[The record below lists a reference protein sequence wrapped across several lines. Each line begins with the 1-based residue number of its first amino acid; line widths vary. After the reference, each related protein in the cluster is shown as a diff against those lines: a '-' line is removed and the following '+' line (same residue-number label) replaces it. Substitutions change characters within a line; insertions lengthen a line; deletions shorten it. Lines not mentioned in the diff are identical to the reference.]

1 MVTQKY
7 NQKGMSAILFAM
19 IFTIILSLL
28 AVGFASLVQND
39 QRQTLDQTLG
49 YQAQYAAET
58 AVNQVSANL
67 KANPTAAAST
77 TCGAPY
83 ELVTGSGVKISC
95 VTWDSRAKNII
106 LEQVSTEPTTA
117 RIEVPSGYNNLY
129 ISWTASNTGVYGSGT
144 FPNTILAAN
153 YPVLKATFLPENTTN
168 AVSLY
173 FTPVNNGAGSVAYP
187 AVGAD
192 GTSSPADCDS
202 ATRTCTMQIN
212 MGPFQNG
219 YLALSAIGQVASKIT
234 IEARQ
239 GTTPQDILNSQYVI
253 DATAIAQDVTKRVQA
268 RVPYGAQTWRPAF
281 AATADNMCK
290 DIEIDGTNTSSVSG
304 AAVCP

>member
-7 NQKGMSAILFAM
+7 NQQGMSAILFAM

-67 KANPTAAAST
+67 KANPTAAANT
-77 TCGAPY
+77 TCGTPY
-83 ELVTGSGVKISC
+83 ELVIGSGVKISC

-106 LEQVSTEPTTA
+106 LEQVSTEPATA
-117 RIEVPSGYNNLY
+117 HIEVPTAYDNLY
-129 ISWTASNTGVYGSGT
+129 ISWTAANIGTYASGT
-144 FPNTILAAN
+144 FPNTILSAN
-153 YPVLKATFLPENTTN
+153 YPVLKVTFLPENTTN
-168 AVSLY
+168 VVSLY
-173 FTPVNNGAGSVAYP
+173 FTPVNGGGGNVDYVGS
-187 AVGAD
+187 D
-192 GTSSPADCDS
+192 GSSTAANCVV
-202 ATRTCTMQIN
+202 ATRTCSMSIDVGAGT
-212 MGPFQNG
+212 FRNG

-239 GTTPQDILNSQYVI
+239 GITPQDILNSQYVI

>member
-1 MVTQKY
+1 MAIQKY
-7 NQKGMSAILFAM
+7 NQQGMSAILFAM

-28 AVGFASLVQND
+28 AVGFATLVRND
-39 QRQTLDQTLG
+39 QRQTLDQSLG

-58 AVNQVSANL
+58 AVNQVAANL
-67 KANPTAAAST
+67 KANPTAPANT
-77 TCGAPY
+77 NCGPSY
-83 ELVTGSGVKISC
+83 ELITGSGVKVSC

-106 LEQVSTEPTTA
+106 LEQVATEPVTA
-117 RIEVPSGYNNLY
+117 HIEVPSLYNNLY
-129 ISWTASNTGVYGSGT
+129 ITWTAANTGTYGSGA
-144 FPNTILAAN
+144 FPNQILATN
-153 YPVLKATFLPENTTN
+153 YPVLKAIFLPEDTTD

-173 FTPVNNGAGSVAYP
+173 FTPVNNGGGTIAYP
-187 AVGAD
+187 SVNAD
-192 GTSSPADCDS
+192 GISDAADCDA
-202 ATRTCTMQIN
+202 ATGSCTMQVN
-212 MGPFQNG
+212 MGPFNDG

-268 RVPYGAQTWRPAF
+268 RVPYGSQTWRPAF
-281 AATADNMCK
+281 AATADRMCK
-290 DIEIDGTNTSSVSG
+290 DIRIDGTNTSSVSG

>member
-7 NQKGMSAILFAM
+7 NQQGMSAILFAM

-28 AVGFASLVQND
+28 AVGFAALVNND
-39 QRQTLDQTLG
+39 QRQTLDQSLG

-58 AVNQVSANL
+58 AVNQVTANL
-67 KANPTAAAST
+67 KANPTAPANTS
-77 TCGAPY
+77 CSAPY
-83 ELVTGSGVKISC
+83 EVITGSGVKVSC
-95 VTWDSRAKNII
+95 VTWDNKAKNII
-106 LEQVSTEPTTA
+106 LEQVSAEPATA
-117 RIEVPSGYNNLY
+117 HIEVPSGYNNLF
-129 ISWTASNTGVYGSGT
+129 ISWTAANTGTYGSGA
-144 FPNTILAAN
+144 FPNTIVANN
-153 YPVLKATFLPENTTN
+153 YPVLKASFLPANTTN
-168 AVSLY
+168 AVSMY
-173 FTPVNNGAGSVAYP
+173 FTPVNNGVGTVAYP

-192 GTSSPADCDS
+192 GTSTAADCDA
-202 ATRTCTMQIN
+202 ATGSCTMQIN

-239 GTTPQDILNSQYVI
+239 GNTPQDILNSQYVI

-281 AATADNMCK
+281 AASADRMCK
-290 DIEIDGTNTSSVSG
+290 DIKIDGTNNTSVSG